1 MVSYNRIGSPMD
13 ALFVRESLTNAIRF
27 WERARLVYNFL
38 LFLVVIGC
46 FAAEYPASKM
56 ALTYDLPLILFV
68 LAVLA
73 NVAYCTAYIV
83 DIVAQMSG
91 YRERWGKYRWVLFS
105 VGTLFAAVITR
116 FWALSL
122 FILSPISPALH

>member
-1 MVSYNRIGSPMD
+1 MD
-13 ALFVRESLTNAIRF
+13 TLPVRDSLTNAIRF
-27 WERARLVYNFL
+27 WEGARLVFNVL
-38 LFLVVIGC
+38 LFLVVIAC
-46 FAAEYPASKM
+46 FAAEYPASKT
-56 ALTYDLPLILFV
+56 ALTYDLALNLFV

-83 DIVAQMSG
+83 DIVVQMSG
-91 YRERWGKYRWVLFS
+91 YRERWGKFRWVLFS

-122 FILSPISPALH
+122 FTLNPASPMFH